1 MAYAMLTTFILS
13 RSMHIIC
20 LYLLQLAVG
29 STSYVCVHRETY
41 PSSLKLTET
50 CVDLTQQLKLTAT
63 FVDLTQQFGIS
74 LQLRIS

>member
-1 MAYAMLTTFILS
+1 MWVAFTLA

-29 STSYVCVHRETY
+29 NTSYVCVHRETY

-50 CVDLTQQLKLTAT
+50 CVDLTQ
-63 FVDLTQQFGIS
+63 
-74 LQLRIS
+74 